1 MRPIDAD
8 KLLARYKLRCVDC
21 EQTQNYCKY
30 LCDLAD
36 VISDLEDAPTI
47 EERKKGKWIPFLEEY
62 HDMFKCSN
70 CGNITRVPFKCSSPP
85 YSYCPNCGAD
95 MREGQ
100 NDEVH

>member
-47 EERKKGKWIPFLEEY
+47 EERKKGKWY
-62 HDMFKCSN
+62 VRD
-70 CGNITRVPFKCSSPP
+70 ITRYGGKP
-85 YSYCPNCGAD
+85 YICTVCGRGANDVYHFCPSCGAD
-95 MREGQ
+95 MREET